1 MRARKHGI
9 AYVGG
14 PQLQCRV
21 YGRGGCS
28 SHRVG
33 TKVAL
38 VTMTLLRTG
47 SRAGPPPQDKAVL
60 ATQAGLE
67 VNVVLVL

>member
-1 MRARKHGI
+1 MRAWKHGI
-9 AYVGG
+9 ACVRGS
-14 PQLQCRV
+14 QLQCRV

-28 SHRVG
+28 SHRAW

-47 SRAGPPPQDKAVL
+47 SRAGPRPQDKAVL

-67 VNVVLVL
+67 VNVVLIL